1 MGSRHNRARHRALV
15 VFVAV
20 LAAAAAVPA
29 AAAASTLQARITSV
43 LAARGFAGATSA
55 VRVFDLSTAKSL
67 YGRHV
72 ATQLMPASNEKLV
85 TSSTALARWGAAFR
99 FRTELFTTGTLAG
112 NGVYTGNLFI
122 KGFGDPSFSTAVYQ
136 SRVLHLRTS
145 RISDFVT
152 ALKNAGVKKIV
163 GRVVGDDSYFDK
175 ARAVRSWKPS
185 ETADCGPL
193 SALCLNEDL
202 TNKGSRVK
210 DPPRFVA
217 TELTA
222 LLRKAGIPVS
232 GRPTVW
238 VTPATAKLAYTER
251 SAPLSRILA
260 AMNKPSDN
268 FFAETLTKGLG
279 ASFGGGGTTARGVK
293 VERAFLIKQ
302 GIAAKTFRLADG
314 SGLSYADRVTA
325 LDLTTLLSAMLKR
338 TDWPVFWGSLPVAG
352 VSGTLAGRMR
362 HTLAQKNMH
371 AKTGT
376 LTVAS
381 NLSGYVT
388 SRNGHWLVF
397 SMLMNRK
404 GWIDVA
410 AAHAAQDAI
419 GVALAGSRPA
429 GRIVWTPSPKPK
441 AALATAPD

>member
-1 MGSRHNRARHRALV
+1 MGRRHNHARRRALL

-20 LAAAAAVPA
+20 VAAAAAVPA
-29 AAAASTLQARITSV
+29 AAAATTLQARVTSILV
-43 LAARGFAGATSA
+43 ARGFGGGTSSA
-55 VRVFDLSTAKSL
+55 RIFDLSTARSL
-67 YGRHV
+67 YGRHS
-72 ATQLMPASNEKLV
+72 ANQLMPASNEKLI
-85 TSSTALARWGAAFR
+85 TSSTALARWGATFR
-99 FRTELFTTGTLAG
+99 FKTELFTTGTLAS
-112 NGVYTGNLFI
+112 NGVYTGNLFV
-122 KGFGDPSFSTAVYQ
+122 KGFGDPSFSTATYQ

-152 ALKNAGVKKIV
+152 ALENAGVKKIV

-175 ARAVRSWKPS
+175 ARAVSSWKRG
-185 ETADCGPL
+185 EAADCGPL

-217 TELTA
+217 NELTA
-222 LLRKAGIPVS
+222 LLRNAGIPVS
-232 GRPTVW
+232 GQPTVW
-238 VTPATAKLAYTER
+238 VTPTTAKLSYTEH

-293 VERAFLIKQ
+293 VEGAFLVKQ
-302 GIAAKTFRLADG
+302 GIAAKTFRLVDG
-314 SGLSYADRVTA
+314 SGLSYADRVTTF
-325 LDLTTLLSAMLKR
+325 DLTTLLAAMLKR

-352 VSGTLAGRMR
+352 VDGTLAGRMR
-362 HTLAQKNMH
+362 GTLAQKNLH

-381 NLSGYVT
+381 NLSGYVAT
-388 SRNGHWLVF
+388 RNGHWLVF
-397 SMLMNRK
+397 RCS
-404 GWIDVA
+404 
-410 AAHAAQDAI
+410 
-419 GVALAGSRPA
+419 
-429 GRIVWTPSPKPK
+429 
-441 AALATAPD
+441 